1 MIFLIKDCASC
12 KVAKNAGIC
21 RANRE
26 IISCLLFFFIE
37 IQYLTHKPQENLL
50 PMKNLFVS
58 AAVAVIAVSA
68 ALVFVHSIGSGA
80 PDNELFEANVEALL
94 NQELDPAVIICDGA
108 VCGSCYEEYKVWP
121 FYKCGWTGHQD
132 DYCDCDKVGYL

>member
-1 MIFLIKDCASC
+1 MS
-12 KVAKNAGIC
+12 VV
-21 RANRE
+21 
-26 IISCLLFFFIE
+26 FFIE

-94 NQELDPAVIICDGA
+94 NQELDPAVIVCDDGI
-108 VCGSCYEEYKVWP
+108 CGSCFVEENAWP
-121 FYKCGWTGHQD
+121 FYKCNWTGFQS
-132 DYCDCDKVGYL
+132 DYCDCDKAGYL